1 MAQLPSHFGPQAQ
14 PQLFSPRQLPLMPA
28 HVSGQDQAGENYGN
42 QGSPQLASATP
53 APVGTAAHAGAPAIR
68 GVATAASP
76 PPQPPQWL
84 LAPHEGQPAG
94 FQIQE
99 LPEAA
104 ASKAL
109 PASAFGSP
117 RCPYTQTGTRPGS
130 SPGTSPPCHKPPC
143 PTQLA
148 SFKLPPGWP
157 PGALP
162 PQGTMPEPPIRD
174 PPSWPPGTPQLSGP
188 QDSQCMFGSRER
200 PGSQGSSFSNQGSSK
215 RHAGPGDLRGE
226 AGNSSSE
233 GKEAAHERSKEAVT
247 ARAEEL
253 DSIQPVRPGA
263 RHSHV
268 QISKGV

>member
-1 MAQLPSHFGPQAQ
+1 MALWVCCRHISELPSPRFATIGLPWKPEREVPPMFAIDVANLFGRWPLLEALGSSCASTIESLQQDRLMAQPPSEFGPQAQ

-28 HVSGQDQAGENYGN
+28 HVSCQDQAGENYGN

-117 RCPYTQTGTRPGS
+117 RCPYTHKQVRAQAVAQAPARRATNRPAQHSLPVLNCRLVGLRALCLRKGRCPS
-130 SPGTSPPCHKPPC
+130 HPSEIHHPG
-143 PTQLA
+143 L
-148 SFKLPPGWP
+148 
-157 PGALP
+157 
-162 PQGTMPEPPIRD
+162 QG
-174 PPSWPPGTPQLSGP
+174 
-188 QDSQCMFGSRER
+188 
-200 PGSQGSSFSNQGSSK
+200 
-215 RHAGPGDLRGE
+215 LR
-226 AGNSSSE
+226 S
-233 GKEAAHERSKEAVT
+233 
-247 ARAEEL
+247 
-253 DSIQPVRPGA
+253 
-263 RHSHV
+263 
-268 QISKGV
+268 